1 MDRFYYSHKLEI
13 WMPATEDTHMI
24 DFCAIRSGNPFRAGR
39 PSEYDKKPTNLDN
52 LATCKLGSGHDTY
65 LSGIFVYFD
74 WKINKILRE
83 QLLRYNF
90 INVISSQSL
99 MHCFEKFKEDGWID
113 ASIESVDDLPLSFEY
128 WISFCCNYRQL
139 KVIYAQRKNH
149 KRKEWQEFC
158 SSLKHLP
165 NSHWITGQEIN
176 D

>member
-1 MDRFYYSHKLEI
+1 MDRFYVSPKLEI
-13 WMPATEDTHMI
+13 YMPATADTHMI
-24 DFCAIRSGNPFRAGR
+24 DFCAIRSGNPYRTYR
-39 PSEYDKKPTNLDN
+39 PSEYHSKPGSLDK
-52 LATCKLGSGHDTY
+52 LATCKLGSGHDTFM
-65 LSGIFVYFD
+65 SGIFVYFD
-74 WKINKILRE
+74 WKINKIIRE

-99 MHCFEKFKEDGWID
+99 MHCFQKFKEDGWID
-113 ASIESVDDLPLSFEY
+113 ASVESVDDLSLSFEY

-149 KRKEWQEFC
+149 KRKEWREFTEA
-158 SSLKHLP
+158 LKTLP